1 MIVRFK
7 YGNITSLRR
16 GGSGARRILSGV
28 DNRSVFNILKL
39 L

>member
-16 GGSGARRILSGV
+16 GSAPAGRILSGV